1 MESKKHSQVFSN
13 DDPLSMVRRSMLYA
27 CGLTYEEIRRPQ
39 VAVVN
44 TYNEMHPGHV
54 HLKTLAERVKAGVRM
69 AGGVPTEFYTLSLC
83 DGLANGHEGMKFVL
97 PSREVIADSVEL
109 GLRAHCYDA
118 AVLIGSCDKII
129 PALLMAAARVNIPA
143 ILVTGGPMPPGYW
156 PREKVRISVCNFGEA
171 VRKVF
176 TPGMEREI
184 REEGL
189 ASFYPCAGACWG
201 MGTANTMACL
211 SEALGMSLPGDGT
224 APAVTTRK
232 ARLAEQAG
240 EKVMELFQKGIT
252 PGQILSRAA
261 LENAVKVNLAIG
273 GSLNTV
279 LHLPA
284 LAHELGLR
292 VDYSDFDRLSRRIPH
307 LANIE
312 PAGPHYVVELDEA
325 GGIPGIMKNLGEHLD
340 GTPLTV
346 TGKTVA
352 ENLERAAV
360 FSPEIIRS
368 LSDPVHPYG
377 GIAVLKGNL
386 AEQGAVIKQVA
397 VKESLWRF
405 TGKAKVF
412 DSEEEALAGL
422 GSKQIEK
429 GDVIVIRYEGP
440 RGGPGMREMAMFRVA
455 LEFAGMGETNYI
467 VTDGRF
473 SGYTEGTAIGYLAP
487 EAAAGGTIALVQNG
501 DLIEIDVENRRLDLM
516 VSDQELKQRRE
527 RLVPPAK
534 KHPQGYLD
542 VYGRIV
548 SSAARGAVISRKAE

>member
-1 MESKKHSQVFSN
+1 M
-13 DDPLSMVRRSMLYA
+13 
-27 CGLTYEEIRRPQ
+27 I
-39 VAVVN
+39 
-44 TYNEMHPGHV
+44 
-54 HLKTLAERVKAGVRM
+54 
-69 AGGVPTEFYTLSLC
+69 
-83 DGLANGHEGMKFVL
+83 
-97 PSREVIADSVEL
+97 
-109 GLRAHCYDA
+109 
-118 AVLIGSCDKII
+118 
-129 PALLMAAARVNIPA
+129 
-143 ILVTGGPMPPGYW
+143 VTGGPMPPGYW
-156 PREKVRISVCNFGEA
+156 PREKVKISVSNFGEA

-176 TPGMEREI
+176 TPGMTREI

-224 APAVTTRK
+224 APAVTSKK
-232 ARLAEQAG
+232 ARLVEQAG
-240 EKVMELFQKGIT
+240 EKVMELFKKGIT
-252 PGQILSRAA
+252 PGQVMSPTA
-261 LENAVKVNLAIG
+261 LENAIKVNLAID

-284 LAHELGLR
+284 LAHELGLKG
-292 VDYSDFDRLSRRIPH
+292 DYTDFDRLSRKIPH

-325 GGIPGIMKNLGEHLD
+325 GGIPGIMKSLADLLD

-346 TGKTVA
+346 TGKTVS
-352 ENLERAAV
+352 ENLEKAAV
-360 FSPEIIRS
+360 FSPEIIRPLTS
-368 LSDPVHPYG
+368 PVHPFG

-397 VKESLWRF
+397 VKESLWHF
-405 TGKAKVF
+405 FGKAKVF
-412 DSEEEALAGL
+412 NSEEEALAGL

-440 RGGPGMREMAMFRVA
+440 EGGPGMREMAMFRLA

-473 SGYTEGTAIGYLAP
+473 SGYTEGTAIGYLSP
-487 EAAAGGTIALVQNG
+487 EAAVGGTIALVQNG
-501 DLIEIDVENRRLDLM
+501 DIIEIDVENRKLELK

-527 RLVPPAK
+527 KLVPPSK
-534 KHPQGYLD
+534 KVPRGYLD
-542 VYGRIV
+542 IYRQIV
-548 SSAARGAVISRKAE
+548 SPAS